1 MLLTKSNKI
10 LTINNRLGRI
20 SLNSIGGRDAVL
32 RVRLTS
38 DTTLEAVGRT
48 YGGAWDPSSVKA
60 HPLLLAAILS
70 HLVRLGDTAYYYVDE
85 RNLAIVDK
93 RFCAIHRTPKQ

>member
-10 LTINNRLGRI
+10 LTINHRLGRI

-32 RVRLTS
+32 RVHLTTDNS
-38 DTTLEAVGRT
+38 LEAVGRI
-48 YGGAWDPSSVKA
+48 YGGAWDANSVKA

-70 HLVRLGDTAYYYVDE
+70 HLVRIGDTGYYYVDE
-85 RNLAIVDK
+85 RNLSIVDK
-93 RFCAIHRTPKQ
+93 RFCAIHKTPRT